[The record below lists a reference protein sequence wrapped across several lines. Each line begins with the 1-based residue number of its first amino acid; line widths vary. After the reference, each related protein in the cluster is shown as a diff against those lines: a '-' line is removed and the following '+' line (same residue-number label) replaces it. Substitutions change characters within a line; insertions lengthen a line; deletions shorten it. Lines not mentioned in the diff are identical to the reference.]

1 MAPGALAQVLGD
13 LPNVHNDNL
22 LVGFDT
28 SDDASVFRVGE
39 NLGLVQS
46 VDFFPPMVDDP
57 FLFGQIA
64 AANSLSDI
72 YAMGGR
78 PSHAMNLLCI
88 PNCLGVE
95 VAGQILAGGAD
106 KCVEAGCAIAGGHT
120 INDDEPK
127 YGLSV
132 SGFVALDR
140 MLANSG
146 ACVGDVLL
154 LTKAVGS
161 GIITTA
167 IKGELIEQDEVAAMF
182 DSMRT
187 LNEAPIRLAEGLELH
202 GCTDVTGFGLI
213 GHACEMRA
221 RACRLSSRRGRCRS
235 LIRCSIWRVWAL
247 SPRVPTA
254 TRTSSARVWLSTRTW
269 SRACWMRCTIRRPRA
284 ACLSRRLR
292 RMWMSLRVAW
302 MPRGASLPLLG
313 ACARRSRAVLPS
325 ALFAS
330 PHVYV
335 TVYRSLERFFRKDFA
350 MSTKIE
356 VNAMGDACPLPVVK
370 TLKALKQLDGEGA
383 VVTSVD
389 NETAVKNISK
399 MAQEKGCAASVEKI
413 SDAEWH
419 VTVAT
424 AGAVAVADPEQDG
437 AAFCDAS
444 AGKGKLVIS
453 VYTDC
458 MGRGDDELGHK
469 LMKAFIFAVTQQE
482 ELPATML
489 FYNGGAKLT
498 VEGSPVLDDLKGLAE
513 QGVEILT
520 CGTCLD
526 HFGIKDQ
533 LAVGEVTNMYVIVE
547 KMEQAVRVVRP

>member
-1 MAPGALAQVLGD
+1 
-13 LPNVHNDNL
+13 
-22 LVGFDT
+22 
-28 SDDASVFRVGE
+28 
-39 NLGLVQS
+39 
-46 VDFFPPMVDDP
+46 
-57 FLFGQIA
+57 
-64 AANSLSDI
+64 
-72 YAMGGR
+72 
-78 PSHAMNLLCI
+78 
-88 PNCLGVE
+88 
-95 VAGQILAGGAD
+95 
-106 KCVEAGCAIAGGHT
+106 
-120 INDDEPK
+120 
-127 YGLSV
+127 
-132 SGFVALDR
+132 
-140 MLANSG
+140 
-146 ACVGDVLL
+146 
-154 LTKAVGS
+154 
-161 GIITTA
+161 
-167 IKGELIEQDEVAAMF
+167 
-182 DSMRT
+182 
-187 LNEAPIRLAEGLELH
+187 
-202 GCTDVTGFGLI
+202 
-213 GHACEMRA
+213 
-221 RACRLSSRRGRCRS
+221 
-235 LIRCSIWRVWAL
+235 
-247 SPRVPTA
+247 
-254 TRTSSARVWLSTRTW
+254 
-269 SRACWMRCTIRRPRA
+269 
-284 ACLSRRLR
+284 
-292 RMWMSLRVAW
+292 
-302 MPRGASLPLLG
+302 
-313 ACARRSRAVLPS
+313 
-325 ALFAS
+325 
-330 PHVYV
+330 
-335 TVYRSLERFFRKDFA
+335 

-399 MAQEKGCAASVEKI
+399 MAQEKGCTASVEKV

-424 AGAVAVADPEQDG
+424 AGA